1 MSAATPLDRGAEK
14 TATLFVDDS
23 ERNSDL
29 YWKSGFWAG
38 DPFIFVESEGKTHLL
53 LSDLELGRG
62 KKESRVD
69 EVHSYSA
76 VLKSAREQAGGEN
89 VPYDGEIAHFLHLL
103 GVTDLRVSASF
114 PLRIADQLRAAGFKI
129 EAASDPFFPDRG
141 RKTSGEIAQLEEIQ
155 QITESAMLFA
165 IEEIRKAEVVDRF
178 LHLDGTPLT
187 VERLKTAVR
196 LHCLERGA
204 ALGELIIAPGDQ
216 GCDPHNFGSGPL
228 SAGETIIIDIFPR
241 HLESRFWGDMTR
253 TVLKGT
259 ASDEQHRLYAAV
271 AEAQVAAVDQIA
283 PGVSGADVHQTVQ
296 EIFARAE
303 FPTEI
308 RDGDWV
314 GFFHGTGHG
323 VGLDIHE
330 LPRISQGGPPL
341 EEGMG
346 VTVEPGL
353 YYPGLGGCR
362 IEDVVV
368 VTSDG
373 CRNLNH
379 APKVLEV

>member
-1 MSAATPLDRGAEK
+1 
-14 TATLFVDDS
+14 
-23 ERNSDL
+23 
-29 YWKSGFWAG
+29 
-38 DPFIFVESEGKTHLL
+38 
-53 LSDLELGRG
+53 
-62 KKESRVD
+62 
-69 EVHSYSA
+69 
-76 VLKSAREQAGGEN
+76 
-89 VPYDGEIAHFLHLL
+89 VPYDGVIAHFLHLL

-341 EEGMG
+341 EEGMV